1 MEEDLIRGEFSRIVF
16 QRTRILSE
24 FEIATMYAI
33 VIKVIRKYINALFEM
48 SRIVE
53 KWKATSSNFSSL
65 RISIDVKGFSFK
77 RSKKF
82 STGFRMAKLEN

>member
-82 STGFRMAKLEN
+82 STDFRMAKLEN